1 MNYRTATT
9 EQLRKERVRLTNMQ
23 QVLQHRVDSAT
34 SNRGGRNAGF
44 RRGGATN
51 HQQER
56 DLQRLIAQIAEL
68 DAELVYRDQHKQPAD
83 TDVTSTAAPV
93 ESET

>member
-1 MNYRTATT
+1 MNYRNAST

-23 QVLQHRVDSAT
+23 QVLQHRVDSAR

-44 RRGGATN
+44 RRGGSTN

-56 DLQRLIAQIAEL
+56 DLQQLIAQIAEL
-68 DAELVYRDQHKQPAD
+68 DAELVRRDQAEQPDQPNA
-83 TDVTSTAAPV
+83 DVTSAP
-93 ESET
+93 SEAEG